1 MNLCP
6 IRVLT
11 ILYLVCLS
19 KHASNILKAFGILH
33 FLFFFLSFDELLD
46 SKKQGQLDWETR
58 YRIIGGIAQ
67 GIQYLHE
74 DSQLRIIHCDLKA
87 SSILLDAEMNPK
99 ISDFGIAR
107 TLEVDQ
113 TQRNASKIVGT

>member
-1 MNLCP
+1 M
-6 IRVLT
+6 T

-19 KHASNILKAFGILH
+19 KHASNILKAFGILL

-58 YRIIGGIAQ
+58 YKIIEGIAR

-87 SSILLDAEMNPK
+87 SSILLDAEMSPK